1 MNETKT
7 STLTT
12 VKNAVVR
19 NKTRVAVAAIV
30 ATSVAA
36 NVVLYRSVS
45 AHNEFLK
52 EQGLFDQF
60 YNIVTNEA

>member
-7 STLTT
+7 SPLTT
-12 VKNAVVR
+12 IKNVLTH
-19 NKTRVAVAAIV
+19 NKTRVAVGVVV

-45 AHNEFLK
+45 LHNDFLK